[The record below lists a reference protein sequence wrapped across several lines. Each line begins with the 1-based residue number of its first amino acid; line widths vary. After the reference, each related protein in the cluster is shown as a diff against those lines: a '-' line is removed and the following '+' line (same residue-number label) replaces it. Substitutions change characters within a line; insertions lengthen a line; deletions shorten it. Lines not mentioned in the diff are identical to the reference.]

1 MNEASFIIM
10 TKSSLGALANNDSFK
25 HGVLT
30 GMVLTKHMA
39 KRKKLKGSG
48 ISFKRV
54 LGMLAGPVGWALLAK
69 HDYDK
74 AEALKKQYSS
84 SKPNIPPALKP
95 DMPPVQTPTHITPAQ
110 KPTTKKTTKKPTVQ
124 SSKPKETF
132 SIEDF
137 NIEDF
142 E

>member
-1 MNEASFIIM
+1 M
-10 TKSSLGALANNDSFK
+10 TKSSLASLANNDSFK

-54 LGMLAGPVGWALLAK
+54 LGMLAGPVGWAILAK

-84 SKPNIPPALKP
+84 PKPKIP
-95 DMPPVQTPTHITPAQ
+95 TSTTTTTPAQ
-110 KPTTKKTTKKPTVQ
+110 KPTQKTTTKKAT
-124 SSKPKETF
+124 KPKETF
-132 SIEDF
+132 
-137 NIEDF
+137 NIEDLTLEDF

>member
-1 MNEASFIIM
+1 M
-10 TKSSLGALANNDSFK
+10 TKSSLATLANNDSFK

-39 KRKKLKGSG
+39 KRKKMKGSG

-54 LGMLAGPVGWALLAK
+54 LGMLAGPVGWAILAK

-74 AEALKKQYSS
+74 AEALKKQYSPPKPKITPTREPKQKPAQPS
-84 SKPNIPPALKP
+84 SKK
-95 DMPPVQTPTHITPAQ
+95 ITPQ
-110 KPTTKKTTKKPTVQ
+110 TT
-124 SSKPKETF
+124 KPKETF
-132 SIEDF
+132 DIEDF
-137 NIEDF
+137 SLEDF

>member
-1 MNEASFIIM
+1 M

-54 LGMLAGPVGWALLAK
+54 LGMLAGPVGWAILAK

-74 AEALKKQYSS
+74 AEALKKQYSPP
-84 SKPNIPPALKP
+84 KPKLAPTRE
-95 DMPPVQTPTHITPAQ
+95 PVQKT
-110 KPTTKKTTKKPTVQ
+110 TTKKSTPQTT
-124 SSKPKETF
+124 KPKETF
-132 SIEDF
+132 DIEDF
-137 NIEDF
+137 SLEDF

>member
-1 MNEASFIIM
+1 M

-54 LGMLAGPVGWALLAK
+54 LGMLAGPVGWAILAK

-74 AEALKKQYSS
+74 AEALKKQYSPP
-84 SKPNIPPALKP
+84 KPNITPVQKP
-95 DMPPVQTPTHITPAQ
+95 NTTPTQTPTHIAPAQ
-110 KPTTKKTTKKPTVQ
+110 KPTKTTKKP
-124 SSKPKETF
+124 SKPKETF
-132 SIEDF
+132 NIEDF